1 MQYVHID
8 QADDYV
14 IPIPLALVGLLQD
27 IAPVGV
33 LWEARLHLEGVA
45 PGHTERVEV
54 EPFGLPFSYDGDA
67 LLLHYPSRVRYC
79 DPKKG
84 RRANLFWR

>member
-45 PGHTERVEV
+45 PSYTERVEV
-54 EPFGLPFSYDGDA
+54 EPFGLPFSYDGW
-67 LLLHYPSRVRYC
+67 RYSSSSLSFESEVLR
-79 DPKKG
+79 P
-84 RRANLFWR
+84 